1 MNKPNISLSYF
12 QIMAKM
18 CITLIA
24 GISSSLLLSSPIHA
38 ATIGHNLIVNGDAEQ
53 GIGDGVGNAVG
64 ADIPTIPGWTLTNSF
79 SVLKYG
85 ATGFSFINP
94 FNDVVTVSGLP
105 DTSSPGPSDRAKNLF
120 YGGGDR
126 KFSSASQLIN
136 VAEIASIIDGSQGV
150 FTLSGWLGGYTND
163 PDSALL
169 EISFFNQDQQSLG
182 KANIASP
189 TPQQRSNTTGLFFQ
203 SVDGFVP
210 VGTRQISVLLNMN
223 YAKGRVN
230 DAYADSLSLVIKKVP
245 EPSISGLVLVG
256 VSSVMVWKLRKNS

>member
-1 MNKPNISLSYF
+1 MT
-12 QIMAKM
+12 AKM
-18 CITLIA
+18 CVTLIA

-38 ATIGHNLIVNGDAEQ
+38 ATIGQNLIVNGDAEQ
-53 GIGDGVGNAVG
+53 GSGDVVGNAVG
-64 ADIPTIPGWTLTNSF
+64 ADIPTIPGWTPTNNF
-79 SVLKYG
+79 SVLQYG
-85 ATGFSFINP
+85 ATGFSFTNP

-105 DTSSPGPSDRAKNLF
+105 DASSPGPSNRSNNLF

-126 KFSSASQLIN
+126 KSSSASQLIN
-136 VAEIASIIDGSQGV
+136 VAEIASIIDQSQGA

-169 EISFFNQDQQSLG
+169 EISFLNQDQQFLG
-182 KANIASP
+182 KASIASP
-189 TPQQRSNTTGLFFQ
+189 TSEERNNTTGLFFQ

-230 DAYADSLSLVIKKVP
+230 DAYADNLSLVITKVP
-245 EPSISGLVLVG
+245 EPSISGLVFIG
-256 VSSVMVWKLRKNS
+256 ASCIMVWKLRKTHQVLR